1 MMKNIKILSLILI
14 TMTSCSQTYIP
25 IAEEEQ
31 NPSGPINYQ
40 RDIRPVIAS
49 RCISCH
55 GGSNPEAGLLLETYI
70 DVRNS
75 AENGSLIQRI
85 DDPANP
91 MPSSGLMPVSTRALF
106 DQWRADGYLEN

>member
-1 MMKNIKILSLILI
+1 MKNLTLLSLILI
-14 TMTSCSQTYIP
+14 AMSSCSQGYIP
-25 IAEEEQ
+25 IAEQ
-31 NPSGPINYQ
+31 QQVPSGPINYQ

-75 AENGSLIQRI
+75 AESGSLIQRI
-85 DDPANP
+85 NDPANP

>member
-1 MMKNIKILSLILI
+1 MKKIIPTSILLIL
-14 TMTSCSQTYIP
+14 MSSCSNGYIP
-25 IAEEEQ
+25 IAEQ
-31 NPSGPINYQ
+31 VQVPSGPINYQ
-40 RDIRPVIAS
+40 RDISPIVSS
-49 RCISCH
+49 RCVSCH

-85 DDPANP
+85 NDPANP

>member
-1 MMKNIKILSLILI
+1 MMKKIIHTSIL
-14 TMTSCSQTYIP
+14 MLLMSSCSEGYIP
-25 IAEEEQ
+25 IDEGTTI
-31 NPSGPINYQ
+31 PTGPITYQ

-85 DDPANP
+85 NDPANP

>member
-1 MMKNIKILSLILI
+1 MKKIIPTSILLIL
-14 TMTSCSQTYIP
+14 MSSCSQGYIP
-25 IAEEEQ
+25 IAEQEQ
-31 NPSGPINYQ
+31 VPSGPINYQ

-75 AENGSLIQRI
+75 AENGLLIQRI
-85 DDPANP
+85 NDPANP

-106 DQWRADGYLEN
+106 DQWRTDGYLEN